1 MIAKII
7 KSNAGFSAS
16 LDYCLN
22 RKEAKI
28 IYSDGIRLG
37 VPKFLTR
44 QFELLAKC
52 NERIKNPLGHIVLS
66 FSKNL
71 DGKLS
76 DNIMSLIAQDYLNKM
91 GIMNTALIVVR
102 HSDKKHPHCHIVYS
116 KNGYNNRKL
125 NEDYLKLRSLKAV
138 REINLKY
145 GFTKS
150 REQSPYT
157 DSKNK
162 YYQVKKEI
170 RYYLQQGTSGVN
182 ALNNWKDLTHYLNSK
197 GISIEFKS
205 KGNSEEIQGVS
216 FAKDGFKFKGSEIG
230 RVFSF
235 SKIEQSF
242 GVTGLPNTNTEEKS
256 IGTRYEA
263 KQSEFQSQSL
273 FGLLELSGAI
283 VQEPED
289 DPSKRKR
296 KRKIK
301 NQQKWSR

>member
-37 VPKFLTR
+37 DPKFLTK

-76 DNIMSLIAQDYLNKM
+76 DNMMSLIAQDYLNKM
-91 GIMNTALIVVR
+91 GIKNTALIVVR

-145 GFTKS
+145 RFTKS
-150 REQSPYT
+150 REPSPYT

-170 RYYLQQGTSGVN
+170 RYYLQQGTSGSN
-182 ALNNWKDLTHYLNSK
+182 ARNNWKNLTHYLNSK

-216 FAKDGFKFKGSEIG
+216 FSKDGFRFKGSEIG
-230 RVFSF
+230 REFSF

-242 GVTGLPNTNTEEKS
+242 KAIELPTNNKEEDMDA
-256 IGTRYEA
+256 RHEV

-273 FGLLELSGAI
+273 LGLLNLGGVIAP
-283 VQEPED
+283 EPED

-296 KRKIK
+296 KRKI
-301 NQQKWSR
+301 

>member
-157 DSKNK
+157 DSKNR
-162 YYQVKKEI
+162 YYQVKKEVC
-170 RYYLQQGTSGVN
+170 YYLQQGTSGSN
-182 ALNNWKDLTHYLNSK
+182 ARNNWKDLTHYLNSK
-197 GISIEFKS
+197 AISVEFKT

-216 FAKDGFKFKGSEIG
+216 FSKGGSRFKGSEIG
-230 RVFSF
+230 YVFCF
-235 SKIEQSF
+235 SNIEQAFNASE
-242 GVTGLPNTNTEEKS
+242 VATNKKDEDMDARHEV
-256 IGTRYEA
+256 

-273 FGLLELSGAI
+273 LGLLNLGGVIAPEA
-283 VQEPED
+283 ED

-296 KRKIK
+296 KRKI
-301 NQQKWSR
+301 

>member
-37 VPKFLTR
+37 DPKFLTK

-76 DNIMSLIAQDYLNKM
+76 DNMMSLIAQDYLNKM
-91 GIMNTALIVVR
+91 GIKSTALIVVR

-170 RYYLQQGTSGVN
+170 RYYLQQGISGIN
-182 ALNNWKDLTHYLNSK
+182 ARNNWKDLTHYLNSK

-216 FAKDGFKFKGSEIG
+216 FSKDGFRFKGSEIG
-230 RVFSF
+230 REFSF

-242 GVTGLPNTNTEEKS
+242 NAIELATNNKEEDM
-256 IGTRYEA
+256 GARHEV

-273 FGLLELSGAI
+273 LGLLDLGGVIAP
-283 VQEPED
+283 EPED

-296 KRKIK
+296 KRKI
-301 NQQKWSR
+301 

>member
-37 VPKFLTR
+37 DPKFMTK

-76 DNIMSLIAQDYLNKM
+76 DNMMSFIAQDYLNKM
-91 GIMNTALIVVR
+91 GIKNTALIVVR

-116 KNGYNNRKL
+116 KNSYNNRKL
-125 NEDYLKLRSLKAV
+125 NEDYLKLRSLQAV
-138 REINLKY
+138 REMNVKY

-170 RYYLQQGTSGVN
+170 RYYLQQGTSGSN
-182 ALNNWKDLTHYLNSK
+182 ARNNWKDLTHYLNSK
-197 GISIEFKS
+197 GISVEFKS

-216 FAKDGFKFKGSEIG
+216 FSKDGFRFKGSEIG
-230 RVFSF
+230 REFSF

-242 GVTGLPNTNTEEKS
+242 NTIEFPTSNKEEDMDA
-256 IGTRYEA
+256 RHEV
-263 KQSEFQSQSL
+263 KQSEFQPQSL
-273 FGLLELSGAI
+273 LGLLNLGGVIAP
-283 VQEPED
+283 EPED

-296 KRKIK
+296 KRKI
-301 NQQKWSR
+301 

>member
-22 RKEAKI
+22 REKAKI

-37 VPKFLTR
+37 HSKFMAK
-44 QFELLAKC
+44 QFDLLAGS

-66 FSKNL
+66 FSKDL

-76 DNIMSLIAQDYLNKM
+76 DNMMSLIAQDYLNKM
-91 GIMNTALIVVR
+91 EIKNTALIVVR
-102 HSDKKHPHCHIVYS
+102 HEDRRHPHCHVLFS
-116 KNGYNNRKL
+116 KNGYHNRKL
-125 NEDYLKLRSLKAV
+125 NEDYTKLRSLKAV

-145 GFTKS
+145 GFIK
-150 REQSPYT
+150 RKEQSPYT
-157 DSKNK
+157 DNKNR

-170 RYYLQQGTSGVN
+170 RYYLQQGTSGSN
-182 ALNNWKDLTHYLNSK
+182 ARNNWKDLTHYLNSK
-197 GISIEFKS
+197 GISVEFKT

-216 FAKDGFKFKGSEIG
+216 FSKDGFRFKGSEIG
-230 RVFSF
+230 REFSF

-242 GVTGLPNTNTEEKS
+242 NAIELATNNKEEDMDA
-256 IGTRYEA
+256 RHEV

-273 FGLLELSGAI
+273 LGLLNLGGAI
-283 VQEPED
+283 APEPED

-296 KRKIK
+296 KRKI
-301 NQQKWSR
+301 

>member
-37 VPKFLTR
+37 DPRFLTK

-76 DNIMSLIAQDYLNKM
+76 DNMMSLIAQDYLSKM
-91 GIMNTALIVVR
+91 GIKNTALIVVR
-102 HSDKKHPHCHIVYS
+102 HSDKKHPHCHMVYS

-170 RYYLQQGTSGVN
+170 RYYLQQGTSGSNVR
-182 ALNNWKDLTHYLNSK
+182 NNWKDLTHYLNSK
-197 GISIEFKS
+197 GISVEFKS

-216 FAKDGFKFKGSEIG
+216 FSKDGFRFKGSEIG
-230 RVFSF
+230 REFSF
-235 SKIEQSF
+235 SKIQQSF
-242 GVTGLPNTNTEEKS
+242 NAIELATDNKEEDMDVRHEVKH
-256 IGTRYEA
+256 
-263 KQSEFQSQSL
+263 SEFQSQSL
-273 FGLLELSGAI
+273 LGLLDLGGVIAP
-283 VQEPED
+283 EPED

-296 KRKIK
+296 KRKI
-301 NQQKWSR
+301 

>member
-7 KSNAGFSAS
+7 KSNASFSAS

-28 IYSDGIRLG
+28 IHSDGVRLG
-37 VPKFLTR
+37 DSKFLAK
-44 QFELLAKC
+44 QFDLLARS
-52 NERIKNPLGHIVLS
+52 NDRIKNPLGHIVLS

-71 DGKLS
+71 DDKLS
-76 DNIMSLIAQDYLNKM
+76 DSMMNHIAQDYLGKM
-91 GIMNTALIVVR
+91 GISNTALLVVR

-116 KNGYNNRKL
+116 KNGFNNRKL

-138 REINLKY
+138 REINLNY

-170 RYYLQQGTSGVN
+170 RYYLQQGTNGSN
-182 ALNNWKDLTHYLNSK
+182 ARNNWKDLTHYLNSK

-205 KGNSEEIQGVS
+205 KGNSEEIQGIS
-216 FAKDGFKFKGSEIG
+216 FSKDGFRFKGSEIG
-230 RVFSF
+230 REFSF

-242 GVTGLPNTNTEEKS
+242 NAIELPANNKEEDMDA
-256 IGTRYEA
+256 RHDVR
-263 KQSEFQSQSL
+263 QSEFQSPSL
-273 FGLLELSGAI
+273 LGLLNLSGVIAP
-283 VQEPED
+283 EPED
-289 DPSKRKR
+289 DPSIRKR
-296 KRKIK
+296 KRKI
-301 NQQKWSR
+301 

>member
-37 VPKFLTR
+37 DPKFLTK

-76 DNIMSLIAQDYLNKM
+76 DNMMSLIAQDYLNKM
-91 GIMNTALIVVR
+91 GIKNTALIVVR

-138 REINLKY
+138 REMNLKY
-145 GFTKS
+145 GFANS

-170 RYYLQQGTSGVN
+170 RYYLQQGTSGSN
-182 ALNNWKDLTHYLNSK
+182 ARNNWRNLTYYLNSK

-216 FAKDGFKFKGSEIG
+216 FSKDGFRFKGSEIG
-230 RVFSF
+230 REFSF

-242 GVTGLPNTNTEEKS
+242 NAIELPTNNKEEDMDA
-256 IGTRYEA
+256 RHEV

-273 FGLLELSGAI
+273 LGLLDLGGVIAS
-283 VQEPED
+283 EPED

-296 KRKIK
+296 KRKI
-301 NQQKWSR
+301 

>member
-37 VPKFLTR
+37 DPKFLTK

-76 DNIMSLIAQDYLNKM
+76 DNMMSLIAQDYLNKM
-91 GIMNTALIVVR
+91 GIKNTALIVVR

-138 REINLKY
+138 REMNLKY
-145 GFTKS
+145 GFANS

-170 RYYLQQGTSGVN
+170 RYYLKQGTSGSN
-182 ALNNWKDLTHYLNSK
+182 ARNNWRNLTHYLNSK

-216 FAKDGFKFKGSEIG
+216 FSKDGFRFKGSEIG
-230 RVFSF
+230 REFSF

-242 GVTGLPNTNTEEKS
+242 SAIELPTNNKEEDMDA
-256 IGTRYEA
+256 RHEV
-263 KQSEFQSQSL
+263 KQSEFQTQSL
-273 FGLLELSGAI
+273 LGLLDLGGVIAP
-283 VQEPED
+283 EPED

-296 KRKIK
+296 KRKI
-301 NQQKWSR
+301 

>member
-157 DSKNK
+157 DSKNR
-162 YYQVKKEI
+162 YYQVKKEVC
-170 RYYLQQGTSGVN
+170 YYLQQGTSGSN
-182 ALNNWKDLTHYLNSK
+182 ARNNWKDLTHYLNSK
-197 GISIEFKS
+197 GISVEFKT

-216 FAKDGFKFKGSEIG
+216 FSKDGFRFKGSEIG
-230 RVFSF
+230 REFSF

-242 GVTGLPNTNTEEKS
+242 NAIELATNNKEEDMDA
-256 IGTRYEA
+256 RHEV

-273 FGLLELSGAI
+273 LGLLNLGGVIAP
-283 VQEPED
+283 EPED

-296 KRKIK
+296 KRKI
-301 NQQKWSR
+301 

>member
-1 MIAKII
+1 
-7 KSNAGFSAS
+7 
-16 LDYCLN
+16 
-22 RKEAKI
+22 
-28 IYSDGIRLG
+28 
-37 VPKFLTR
+37 
-44 QFELLAKC
+44 
-52 NERIKNPLGHIVLS
+52 VLS

-76 DNIMSLIAQDYLNKM
+76 DNMMSLIAQDYLSKM
-91 GIMNTALIVVR
+91 GIKNTALIVVR
-102 HSDKKHPHCHIVYS
+102 HSDKKHPHCHMVYS

-170 RYYLQQGTSGVN
+170 RYYLQQGTSGSNVR
-182 ALNNWKDLTHYLNSK
+182 NNWKDLTHYLNSK
-197 GISIEFKS
+197 GISVEFKS

-216 FAKDGFKFKGSEIG
+216 FSKDGFRFKGSEIG
-230 RVFSF
+230 REFSF
-235 SKIEQSF
+235 SKIQQSF
-242 GVTGLPNTNTEEKS
+242 NAIELATDNKEEDMDVRHEVKH
-256 IGTRYEA
+256 
-263 KQSEFQSQSL
+263 SEFQSQSL
-273 FGLLELSGAI
+273 LGLLDLGGVIAP
-283 VQEPED
+283 EPED

-296 KRKIK
+296 KRKI
-301 NQQKWSR
+301 